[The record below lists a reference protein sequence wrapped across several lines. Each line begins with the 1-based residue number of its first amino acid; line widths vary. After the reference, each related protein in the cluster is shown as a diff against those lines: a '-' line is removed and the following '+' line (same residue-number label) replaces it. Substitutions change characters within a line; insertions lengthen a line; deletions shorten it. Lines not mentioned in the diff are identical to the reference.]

1 MARFSVMIQSIL
13 DLTHKFTLG
22 SKTYLQKIAQIEYV
36 YSICSINMTF
46 IESLTLM
53 LALMYIASLSYWS
66 GKKWGTVVTLLLSIG
81 AVAVSQYWPLA
92 LALLIA
98 LPLSIL
104 AHKLVPAEFK
114 AEIKIN
120 ALREG
125 CQHLLALSLFLV
137 AIQYCINA
145 IQLKQGV
152 TPWLMRPDVVDA
164 FLPIA
169 GGIELKAIVT
179 LNLWDQTHPAAAVML
194 AAVLLTGLLCKRAF
208 CGWACP
214 LGLAG
219 EYLYALRKRFI
230 KAELAPPAWLDWPLR
245 ILKYLLLLALFY
257 IVIGM
262 PSESIPYYLQG
273 NYHKIADLKMA
284 LFFVTPGL
292 ITLACFGFILVL
304 AAWRRQGFCRY
315 LCPYGA
321 MLGLLS
327 FASPLK
333 IRRDTQHCLIEAKGM
348 KCDKC
353 TRACPANIIVHT
365 KTTVRSDECQACMRC
380 VAACPKS
387 AALGFSLKSGHRVS
401 HKGLLVLLL
410 LALFALP
417 LTAYLAGFWHS
428 QTPDSIRMELIQV
441 IDRVG
446 H

>member
-1 MARFSVMIQSIL
+1 
-13 DLTHKFTLG
+13 
-22 SKTYLQKIAQIEYV
+22 
-36 YSICSINMTF
+36 MTF

-53 LALMYIASLSYWS
+53 LALMYLASLSYWS
-66 GKKWGTVVTLLLSIG
+66 GQKWGAVATLLLSVG
-81 AVAVSQYWPLA
+81 AVAISLYWPLA
-92 LALLIA
+92 LGLIIA
-98 LPLSIL
+98 LPLAL
-104 AHKLVPAEFK
+104 LGHKFAPDSFK
-114 AEIKIN
+114 GEIKIN
-120 ALREG
+120 TLREG
-125 CQHLLALSLFLV
+125 TQHVLALSLLLV
-137 AIQYCINA
+137 AVQYTINT
-145 IQLKQGV
+145 ILLKQGI

-169 GGIELKAIVT
+169 GGIELKAIVS

-219 EYLYALRKRFI
+219 EYLYAFRKRFI
-230 KAELAPPAWLDWPLR
+230 KSELTPPAWLDWPLR
-245 ILKYLLLLALFY
+245 ILKYLLLLGLCY

-262 PSESIPYYLQG
+262 PAQSIPNYLDG

-284 LFFVTPGL
+284 LFFLTPSL
-292 ITLACFGFILVL
+292 ITLLVFALILAL

-321 MLGLLS
+321 ILGILS

-333 IRRDTQHCLIEAKGM
+333 IRRDSQHCLIETKGM

-353 TRACPANIIVHT
+353 TRACPANIIVHN

-387 AALGFSLKSGHRVS
+387 AALGLGLKSGHRLG
-401 HKGLLVLLL
+401 HKGLLALVLI
-410 LALFALP
+410 ALFILP
-417 LTAYLAGFWHS
+417 LGAYLAGFWHS
-428 QTPDSIRMELIQV
+428 QTPDNIRMELIQV

>member
-1 MARFSVMIQSIL
+1 
-13 DLTHKFTLG
+13 
-22 SKTYLQKIAQIEYV
+22 
-36 YSICSINMTF
+36 MTF

-53 LALMYIASLSYWS
+53 LALMYLASLSYWS
-66 GKKWGTVVTLLLSIG
+66 GQKWGAAATLLLSVG
-81 AVAVSQYWPLA
+81 AVAISLYWPLA
-92 LALLIA
+92 LGLIIA
-98 LPLSIL
+98 LPLAL
-104 AHKLVPAEFK
+104 LGHKFAPDSFK
-114 AEIKIN
+114 GEIKIN
-120 ALREG
+120 TLREG
-125 CQHLLALSLFLV
+125 TQHVLALSLLLV
-137 AIQYCINA
+137 AVQYTINT
-145 IQLKQGV
+145 ILLKQGI

-169 GGIELKAIVT
+169 GGIELKAIVS

-219 EYLYALRKRFI
+219 EYLYAFRKRFI
-230 KAELAPPAWLDWPLR
+230 KSELTPPAWLDWPLR
-245 ILKYLLLLALFY
+245 MLKYLLLLGLCY

-262 PSESIPYYLQG
+262 PAQSIPNYLEG

-284 LFFVTPGL
+284 LFFLTPSL
-292 ITLACFGFILVL
+292 ITLLVFALILAL

-321 MLGLLS
+321 MLGILS

-333 IRRDTQHCLIEAKGM
+333 IRRDSQHCLIEAKGM

-387 AALGFSLKSGHRVS
+387 AALGLGLKSGHRLG
-401 HKGLLVLLL
+401 HKGLLALVLI
-410 LALFALP
+410 ALFILP
-417 LTAYLAGFWHS
+417 LGAYLAGFWHS
-428 QTPDSIRMELIQV
+428 QTPDNIRMELIQV

>member
-1 MARFSVMIQSIL
+1 
-13 DLTHKFTLG
+13 
-22 SKTYLQKIAQIEYV
+22 
-36 YSICSINMTF
+36 MTF

-53 LALMYIASLSYWS
+53 LALMYLASLSYWS
-66 GKKWGTVVTLLLSIG
+66 GQKWGAVATLLLSVG
-81 AVAVSQYWPLA
+81 AVAISLYWPLA
-92 LALLIA
+92 LGLIIA
-98 LPLSIL
+98 LPLAL
-104 AHKLVPAEFK
+104 LGHKFAPDSFK
-114 AEIKIN
+114 GEIKIN
-120 ALREG
+120 TLREG
-125 CQHLLALSLFLV
+125 TQHVLALSLLLV
-137 AIQYCINA
+137 AVQYTINT
-145 IQLKQGV
+145 ILLKQGI

-169 GGIELKAIVT
+169 GGIELKAIVS

-219 EYLYALRKRFI
+219 EYLYAFRKRFI
-230 KAELAPPAWLDWPLR
+230 KSELTPPAWLDWPLR
-245 ILKYLLLLALFY
+245 MLKYLLLLGLCY

-262 PSESIPYYLQG
+262 PAQSIPNYLEG

-284 LFFVTPGL
+284 LFFLTPSL
-292 ITLACFGFILVL
+292 ITLLVFALILAL

-321 MLGLLS
+321 ILGILS

-333 IRRDTQHCLIEAKGM
+333 IRRDSQHCLIEAKGM

-387 AALGFSLKSGHRVS
+387 AALGLGLKSGHRLG
-401 HKGLLVLLL
+401 HKGLLALVLIT
-410 LALFALP
+410 LFILP
-417 LTAYLAGFWHS
+417 LGAYLAGFWHS
-428 QTPDSIRMELIQV
+428 QTPDNIRMELIQV

>member
-1 MARFSVMIQSIL
+1 
-13 DLTHKFTLG
+13 
-22 SKTYLQKIAQIEYV
+22 
-36 YSICSINMTF
+36 MTF

-53 LALMYIASLSYWS
+53 LALMYLASLSYWS
-66 GKKWGTVVTLLLSIG
+66 GQKWGAVVTLLLSVS
-81 AVAVSQYWPLA
+81 AVAISLYWPLA
-92 LALLIA
+92 LGLIIA
-98 LPLSIL
+98 LPLALVGHKFAPDSI
-104 AHKLVPAEFK
+104 KG
-114 AEIKIN
+114 EIKIN
-120 ALREG
+120 TLREG
-125 CQHLLALSLFLV
+125 TQHVLALSLLLV
-137 AIQYCINA
+137 AVQYTINTVL
-145 IQLKQGV
+145 LKQGI

-169 GGIELKAIVT
+169 GGIELKAIVS

-219 EYLYALRKRFI
+219 EYLYAVRKRFI
-230 KAELAPPAWLDWPLR
+230 KSELTPPAWLDWPLR
-245 ILKYLLLLALFY
+245 MLKYLLLLGLCY

-262 PSESIPYYLQG
+262 PSESIPYYLEG

-284 LFFVTPGL
+284 LFFLTPSLVTLFVFAL
-292 ITLACFGFILVL
+292 ILAL
-304 AAWRRQGFCRY
+304 AALRRQGFCRY

-321 MLGLLS
+321 MLGILS

-387 AALGFSLKSGHRVS
+387 AALGLGLKSGHRLG
-401 HKGLLVLLL
+401 HKGLLALVLI
-410 LALFALP
+410 ALFMLP
-417 LTAYLAGFWHS
+417 LGAYLAGFWHS
-428 QTPDSIRMELIQV
+428 QTPDNIRMELIQV

>member
-1 MARFSVMIQSIL
+1 
-13 DLTHKFTLG
+13 
-22 SKTYLQKIAQIEYV
+22 
-36 YSICSINMTF
+36 MTF

-53 LALMYIASLSYWS
+53 LALMYLASLSYWS
-66 GKKWGTVVTLLLSIG
+66 GQKWGAVVTLLLSVS
-81 AVAVSQYWPLA
+81 AVAISLYWPLA
-92 LALLIA
+92 LGLIIA
-98 LPLSIL
+98 LPLAL
-104 AHKLVPAEFK
+104 VGHKFAPDSFK
-114 AEIKIN
+114 GEIKIN
-120 ALREG
+120 TLREG
-125 CQHLLALSLFLV
+125 TQHVLALSLLLV
-137 AIQYCINA
+137 AVQYTINTVL
-145 IQLKQGV
+145 LKQGI

-169 GGIELKAIVT
+169 GGIELKAIVS

-219 EYLYALRKRFI
+219 EYLYAVRKRFI
-230 KAELAPPAWLDWPLR
+230 KSELTPPAWLDWPLR
-245 ILKYLLLLALFY
+245 MLKYLLLLGLCY

-262 PSESIPYYLQG
+262 PSESIPYYLEG

-284 LFFVTPGL
+284 LFFLTPSL
-292 ITLACFGFILVL
+292 ITLFVFALILAL

-321 MLGLLS
+321 MLGILS

-365 KTTVRSDECQACMRC
+365 RTTVRSDECQACMRC

-387 AALGFSLKSGHRVS
+387 AALGLGLKSGHRLG
-401 HKGLLVLLL
+401 HKGLLALVLI
-410 LALFALP
+410 ALFMLP
-417 LTAYLAGFWHS
+417 LGAYLAGFWHS
-428 QTPDSIRMELIQV
+428 QTPDNIRMELIQV

>member
-1 MARFSVMIQSIL
+1 
-13 DLTHKFTLG
+13 
-22 SKTYLQKIAQIEYV
+22 
-36 YSICSINMTF
+36 MTF

-53 LALMYIASLSYWS
+53 LALMYLASLSYWS
-66 GKKWGTVVTLLLSIG
+66 GQKWGAAATLLFSVG
-81 AVAVSQYWPLA
+81 AVAISLYWPLA
-92 LALLIA
+92 LGLIIA
-98 LPLSIL
+98 LPLAL
-104 AHKLVPAEFK
+104 LGHKFAPDSFK
-114 AEIKIN
+114 GEIKIN
-120 ALREG
+120 TLREG
-125 CQHLLALSLFLV
+125 TQHVLALSLLLV
-137 AIQYCINA
+137 AVQYTINT
-145 IQLKQGV
+145 ILLKQGI

-169 GGIELKAIVT
+169 GGIELKAIVS

-219 EYLYALRKRFI
+219 EYLYAFRKRFI
-230 KAELAPPAWLDWPLR
+230 KSELTPPAWLDWPLR
-245 ILKYLLLLALFY
+245 MLKYLLLLGLCY

-262 PSESIPYYLQG
+262 PAQSIPNYLDG

-284 LFFVTPGL
+284 LFFLTPSL
-292 ITLACFGFILVL
+292 ITLLVFALILAL

-321 MLGLLS
+321 MLGILS

-333 IRRDTQHCLIEAKGM
+333 IRRDSQHCLIEAKGM

-387 AALGFSLKSGHRVS
+387 AALGLGLKSGHRLG
-401 HKGLLVLLL
+401 HKGLLALVLI
-410 LALFALP
+410 ALFILP
-417 LTAYLAGFWHS
+417 LGAYLAGFWHS
-428 QTPDSIRMELIQV
+428 QTPDNIRMELIQV

>member
-1 MARFSVMIQSIL
+1 
-13 DLTHKFTLG
+13 
-22 SKTYLQKIAQIEYV
+22 
-36 YSICSINMTF
+36 MTF

-53 LALMYIASLSYWS
+53 LALMYLASLSYWS
-66 GKKWGTVVTLLLSIG
+66 GQKWGAVVTLLLSVS
-81 AVAVSQYWPLA
+81 AVAISLYWPLA
-92 LALLIA
+92 LGLIIS
-98 LPLSIL
+98 LPLAL
-104 AHKLVPAEFK
+104 VGHKFAPDSFK
-114 AEIKIN
+114 GEIKIN
-120 ALREG
+120 TLREVT
-125 CQHLLALSLFLV
+125 QHVLALSLLLV
-137 AIQYCINA
+137 AVQYTINTVL
-145 IQLKQGV
+145 LKQGI

-169 GGIELKAIVT
+169 GGIELKAIVS

-219 EYLYALRKRFI
+219 EYLYAVRKRFI
-230 KAELAPPAWLDWPLR
+230 KSELTPPAWLDWPLR
-245 ILKYLLLLALFY
+245 MLKYLLLLGLCY

-262 PSESIPYYLQG
+262 PSESIPYYLEG

-284 LFFVTPGL
+284 LFFLTPSL
-292 ITLACFGFILVL
+292 ITLLVFALILAL

-321 MLGLLS
+321 MLGILS

-387 AALGFSLKSGHRVS
+387 AALGLGLKSGHRLG
-401 HKGLLVLLL
+401 HKGLLALVLI
-410 LALFALP
+410 ALFILP
-417 LTAYLAGFWHS
+417 LGAYLAGFWHS
-428 QTPDSIRMELIQV
+428 QTPDNIRMELIQV

>member
-1 MARFSVMIQSIL
+1 
-13 DLTHKFTLG
+13 
-22 SKTYLQKIAQIEYV
+22 
-36 YSICSINMTF
+36 MTF

-53 LALMYIASLSYWS
+53 LALMYLASLSYWS
-66 GKKWGTVVTLLLSIG
+66 GQKWGAVVTLLLSVS
-81 AVAVSQYWPLA
+81 AVAISLYWPLA
-92 LALLIA
+92 LGLIIA
-98 LPLSIL
+98 LPLAL
-104 AHKLVPAEFK
+104 VGHKFAPDSFK
-114 AEIKIN
+114 GEIKIN
-120 ALREG
+120 TLREG
-125 CQHLLALSLFLV
+125 TQHVLALSLLLV
-137 AIQYCINA
+137 AVQYTINTVL
-145 IQLKQGV
+145 LKQGI

-169 GGIELKAIVT
+169 GGIELKAIVS

-219 EYLYALRKRFI
+219 EYLYAVRKRFI
-230 KAELAPPAWLDWPLR
+230 KSELTPPAWLDWPLR
-245 ILKYLLLLALFY
+245 MLKYLLLLGLCY

-262 PSESIPYYLQG
+262 PSESIPYYLEG

-284 LFFVTPGL
+284 LFFLTPSL
-292 ITLACFGFILVL
+292 ITLFVFALILAL

-321 MLGLLS
+321 MLGILS

-387 AALGFSLKSGHRVS
+387 AALGLGLKSGHRLG
-401 HKGLLVLLL
+401 HKGLLALVLI
-410 LALFALP
+410 ALFILP
-417 LTAYLAGFWHS
+417 LGAYLAGFWHS
-428 QTPDSIRMELIQV
+428 QTPDNIRMELIQV

>member
-1 MARFSVMIQSIL
+1 
-13 DLTHKFTLG
+13 
-22 SKTYLQKIAQIEYV
+22 
-36 YSICSINMTF
+36 MTF

-53 LALMYIASLSYWS
+53 LALMYLASLSYWS
-66 GKKWGTVVTLLLSIG
+66 GQKWGAAATLLLSVS
-81 AVAVSQYWPLA
+81 AVAISLYWPLA
-92 LALLIA
+92 LGLIIA
-98 LPLSIL
+98 LPLAL
-104 AHKLVPAEFK
+104 LGHKFAPDFFK
-114 AEIKIN
+114 GEIKIN
-120 ALREG
+120 TLRQG
-125 CQHLLALSLFLV
+125 TQHVLALSLLLV
-137 AIQYCINA
+137 AVQYTINT
-145 IQLKQGV
+145 ILLKQGI

-169 GGIELKAIVT
+169 GGIELKAIVS

-219 EYLYALRKRFI
+219 EYLYAFRKRFI
-230 KAELAPPAWLDWPLR
+230 KSELTPPAWLDWPLR
-245 ILKYLLLLALFY
+245 MLKYLLLLGLCY

-262 PSESIPYYLQG
+262 PAQSIPNYLEG

-284 LFFVTPGL
+284 LFFLTPSI
-292 ITLACFGFILVL
+292 ITLLVFALILAL

-321 MLGLLS
+321 ILGILS

-387 AALGFSLKSGHRVS
+387 AALGLGLKSGHRLG
-401 HKGLLVLLL
+401 HKGLLALVLI
-410 LALFALP
+410 ALFILP
-417 LTAYLAGFWHS
+417 LGAYLAGFWHS
-428 QTPDSIRMELIQV
+428 QTPDNIRMELIQV

>member
-1 MARFSVMIQSIL
+1 
-13 DLTHKFTLG
+13 
-22 SKTYLQKIAQIEYV
+22 
-36 YSICSINMTF
+36 MTF

-53 LALMYIASLSYWS
+53 LALMYLASLSYWS
-66 GKKWGTVVTLLLSIG
+66 GQKWGAVATLLLSVG
-81 AVAVSQYWPLA
+81 AVAISLYWPLA
-92 LALLIA
+92 LGLIIA
-98 LPLSIL
+98 LPLAL
-104 AHKLVPAEFK
+104 LGHKFAPDSFK
-114 AEIKIN
+114 GEIKIN
-120 ALREG
+120 TLRQG
-125 CQHLLALSLFLV
+125 TQHVLALSLLLV
-137 AIQYCINA
+137 AVQYTINT
-145 IQLKQGV
+145 ILLKQGI

-169 GGIELKAIVT
+169 GGIELKAIVS

-219 EYLYALRKRFI
+219 EYLYAFRKRFI
-230 KAELAPPAWLDWPLR
+230 KSELTPPAWLDWPLR
-245 ILKYLLLLALFY
+245 MLKYLLLLGLCY

-262 PSESIPYYLQG
+262 PAQSIPNYLEG

-284 LFFVTPGL
+284 LFFLTPSL
-292 ITLACFGFILVL
+292 ITLLVFALILAL

-321 MLGLLS
+321 ILGILS

-333 IRRDTQHCLIEAKGM
+333 IRRDSQHCLIEAKGM

-387 AALGFSLKSGHRVS
+387 AALGLGLKSGHRLG
-401 HKGLLVLLL
+401 HKGLLALVLI
-410 LALFALP
+410 ALFILP
-417 LTAYLAGFWHS
+417 LGAYLAGFWHS
-428 QTPDSIRMELIQV
+428 QTPDNIRMELIQV

>member
-1 MARFSVMIQSIL
+1 
-13 DLTHKFTLG
+13 
-22 SKTYLQKIAQIEYV
+22 
-36 YSICSINMTF
+36 MTF

-53 LALMYIASLSYWS
+53 LALMYLASLSYWS
-66 GKKWGTVVTLLLSIG
+66 GQKWGAVATLLLSVG
-81 AVAVSQYWPLA
+81 AVAISLYWPLA
-92 LALLIA
+92 LGLIIA
-98 LPLSIL
+98 LPLAL
-104 AHKLVPAEFK
+104 LGHKFTPDSFK
-114 AEIKIN
+114 GEIKIN
-120 ALREG
+120 TLRQG
-125 CQHLLALSLFLV
+125 TQHVLALSLLLV
-137 AIQYCINA
+137 AVQYTINT
-145 IQLKQGV
+145 ILLKQGI

-169 GGIELKAIVT
+169 GGIELKAIVS

-219 EYLYALRKRFI
+219 EYLYAFRKRFI
-230 KAELAPPAWLDWPLR
+230 KSELTPPAWLDWPLR
-245 ILKYLLLLALFY
+245 MLKYLLLLSLCY

-262 PSESIPYYLQG
+262 PAQSIPNYLEG

-284 LFFVTPGL
+284 LFFLTPSL
-292 ITLACFGFILVL
+292 ITLLVFALILAL

-321 MLGLLS
+321 ILGILS

-353 TRACPANIIVHT
+353 SRACPANIIVHT

-387 AALGFSLKSGHRVS
+387 AALGLGLKSGHRLG
-401 HKGLLVLLL
+401 HKGLLALVLI
-410 LALFALP
+410 ALFILP
-417 LTAYLAGFWHS
+417 LGAYLAGFWHS
-428 QTPDSIRMELIQV
+428 QTPDNIRMELIQV

>member
-1 MARFSVMIQSIL
+1 
-13 DLTHKFTLG
+13 
-22 SKTYLQKIAQIEYV
+22 
-36 YSICSINMTF
+36 MTF

-53 LALMYIASLSYWS
+53 LALMYLASLSYWS
-66 GKKWGTVVTLLLSIG
+66 GQKWGAAATLLLSVG
-81 AVAVSQYWPLA
+81 AVAISLYWPLA
-92 LALLIA
+92 LGLIIA
-98 LPLSIL
+98 LPLAL
-104 AHKLVPAEFK
+104 LGHKFAPDSFK
-114 AEIKIN
+114 GEIKIN
-120 ALREG
+120 TLRQG
-125 CQHLLALSLFLV
+125 TQHVLALSLLLV
-137 AIQYCINA
+137 AVQYTINT
-145 IQLKQGV
+145 ILLKQGI

-169 GGIELKAIVT
+169 GGIELKAIVS

-219 EYLYALRKRFI
+219 EYLYAFRKRFI
-230 KAELAPPAWLDWPLR
+230 KSELTPPAWLDWPLR
-245 ILKYLLLLALFY
+245 MLKYLLLLGLCY

-262 PSESIPYYLQG
+262 PAQSIPNYLEG

-284 LFFVTPGL
+284 LFFLTPSL
-292 ITLACFGFILVL
+292 ITLLVFALILAL

-321 MLGLLS
+321 ILGILS

-333 IRRDTQHCLIEAKGM
+333 IRRDSQHCLIEAKGM

-387 AALGFSLKSGHRVS
+387 AALGLGLKSGHRLG
-401 HKGLLVLLL
+401 HKGLLALVLI
-410 LALFALP
+410 ALFILP
-417 LTAYLAGFWHS
+417 LGAYLAGFWHS
-428 QTPDSIRMELIQV
+428 QTPDNIRMELIQV

>member
-1 MARFSVMIQSIL
+1 
-13 DLTHKFTLG
+13 
-22 SKTYLQKIAQIEYV
+22 
-36 YSICSINMTF
+36 MTF

-53 LALMYIASLSYWS
+53 LALMYLASLSYWS
-66 GKKWGTVVTLLLSIG
+66 GQKWGAVATLLLSVG
-81 AVAVSQYWPLA
+81 AVAISLYWPLA
-92 LALLIA
+92 LGLIIA
-98 LPLSIL
+98 LPLTL
-104 AHKLVPAEFK
+104 LGHKFAPDSFK
-114 AEIKIN
+114 GEIKIN
-120 ALREG
+120 TLREG
-125 CQHLLALSLFLV
+125 TQHVLALSLLLV
-137 AIQYCINA
+137 AVQYTINT
-145 IQLKQGV
+145 ILLKQGI

-169 GGIELKAIVT
+169 GGIELKAIVS

-219 EYLYALRKRFI
+219 EYLYAFRKRFI
-230 KAELAPPAWLDWPLR
+230 KSELTPPAWLDWPLR
-245 ILKYLLLLALFY
+245 MLKYLLLLGLCY

-262 PSESIPYYLQG
+262 PAQSIPNYLEG

-284 LFFVTPGL
+284 LFFLTPSL
-292 ITLACFGFILVL
+292 ITLLVFALILAL

-321 MLGLLS
+321 MLGILS

-353 TRACPANIIVHT
+353 SRACPANIIVHT

-387 AALGFSLKSGHRVS
+387 AALGLGLKSGHRLG
-401 HKGLLVLLL
+401 HKGLLALVLI
-410 LALFALP
+410 ALFILP
-417 LTAYLAGFWHS
+417 LGAYLAGFWHS
-428 QTPDSIRMELIQV
+428 QTPDNIRMELIQV

>member
-1 MARFSVMIQSIL
+1 
-13 DLTHKFTLG
+13 
-22 SKTYLQKIAQIEYV
+22 
-36 YSICSINMTF
+36 MTF

-53 LALMYIASLSYWS
+53 LALMYLASLSYWS
-66 GKKWGTVVTLLLSIG
+66 GQKWGAAATLLLSVG
-81 AVAVSQYWPLA
+81 AVAISLYWPLA
-92 LALLIA
+92 LGLIIA
-98 LPLSIL
+98 LPLAL
-104 AHKLVPAEFK
+104 LGHKFAPDSFK
-114 AEIKIN
+114 GEIKIN
-120 ALREG
+120 TLREG
-125 CQHLLALSLFLV
+125 TQHVLALSLLLV
-137 AIQYCINA
+137 AVQYTINT
-145 IQLKQGV
+145 ILLKQGI

-169 GGIELKAIVT
+169 GGIELKAIVS

-219 EYLYALRKRFI
+219 EYLYAFRKRFI
-230 KAELAPPAWLDWPLR
+230 KSELTPPAWLDWPLR
-245 ILKYLLLLALFY
+245 MLKYLLLLGLCY

-262 PSESIPYYLQG
+262 PAQSIPNYLDG

-284 LFFVTPGL
+284 LFFLTPSL
-292 ITLACFGFILVL
+292 ITLLVFTLILAL

-321 MLGLLS
+321 MLGILS

-353 TRACPANIIVHT
+353 SRACPANIIVHT

-387 AALGFSLKSGHRVS
+387 AALGLGLKSGHRLG
-401 HKGLLVLLL
+401 HKGLLALVLI
-410 LALFALP
+410 ALFILP
-417 LTAYLAGFWHS
+417 LGAYLAGFWHS
-428 QTPDSIRMELIQV
+428 QTPDNIRMELIQV

>member
-1 MARFSVMIQSIL
+1 
-13 DLTHKFTLG
+13 
-22 SKTYLQKIAQIEYV
+22 
-36 YSICSINMTF
+36 MTF

-53 LALMYIASLSYWS
+53 LALMYLASLSYWS
-66 GKKWGTVVTLLLSIG
+66 GKKWGAVATLLLSVG
-81 AVAVSQYWPLA
+81 AVAISLYWPLA
-92 LALLIA
+92 LGLIIA
-98 LPLSIL
+98 LPLAL
-104 AHKLVPAEFK
+104 LGHKFAPDSFK
-114 AEIKIN
+114 GEIKIN
-120 ALREG
+120 TLREG
-125 CQHLLALSLFLV
+125 TQHVLALSLLLV
-137 AIQYCINA
+137 AVQYTINT
-145 IQLKQGV
+145 ILLKQGI

-169 GGIELKAIVT
+169 GGIELKAIVS

-219 EYLYALRKRFI
+219 EYLYAFRKRFI
-230 KAELAPPAWLDWPLR
+230 KSELTPPTWLDWPLR
-245 ILKYLLLLALFY
+245 MLKYLLLLGLCY

-262 PSESIPYYLQG
+262 PAQSIPNYLDG

-284 LFFVTPGL
+284 LFFLTPSL
-292 ITLACFGFILVL
+292 ITLLVFALILAL

-321 MLGLLS
+321 MLGILS

-333 IRRDTQHCLIEAKGM
+333 IRRDTQHCLIEANGM

-365 KTTVRSDECQACMRC
+365 KTTVHSDECQACMRC
-380 VAACPKS
+380 VAACPTS
-387 AALGFSLKSGHRVS
+387 AALGLGLKSGHRLG
-401 HKGLLVLLL
+401 HKGLLALVLI
-410 LALFALP
+410 ALFILP
-417 LTAYLAGFWHS
+417 LGAYLAGFWHS
-428 QTPDSIRMELIQV
+428 QTPDNIRMELIQV

>member
-1 MARFSVMIQSIL
+1 
-13 DLTHKFTLG
+13 
-22 SKTYLQKIAQIEYV
+22 
-36 YSICSINMTF
+36 MTF

-53 LALMYIASLSYWS
+53 LALMYLASLSYWS
-66 GKKWGTVVTLLLSIG
+66 GQKWGAAATQLLSVS
-81 AVAVSQYWPLA
+81 AVAISLYWPLA
-92 LALLIA
+92 LGLIIA
-98 LPLSIL
+98 LPLAL
-104 AHKLVPAEFK
+104 LGHKFAPDSFK
-114 AEIKIN
+114 GEIKIN
-120 ALREG
+120 TLREG
-125 CQHLLALSLFLV
+125 TQHVLALSLLLV
-137 AIQYCINA
+137 AVQYTINT
-145 IQLKQGV
+145 ILLKQGI

-169 GGIELKAIVT
+169 GGIELKAIVS

-219 EYLYALRKRFI
+219 EYLYAFRKRFI
-230 KAELAPPAWLDWPLR
+230 KSELTPPAWLDWPLR
-245 ILKYLLLLALFY
+245 MLKYLLLLGLCY

-262 PSESIPYYLQG
+262 PAQSIPNYLEG

-284 LFFVTPGL
+284 LFFLTPSL
-292 ITLACFGFILVL
+292 ITLLVFALILAL

-321 MLGLLS
+321 ILGILS

-333 IRRDTQHCLIEAKGM
+333 IRRDSQHCLIEAKGM

-353 TRACPANIIVHT
+353 SRACPANIIVHT

-387 AALGFSLKSGHRVS
+387 AALGLGLKSGHRLG
-401 HKGLLVLLL
+401 HKGLLALVLI
-410 LALFALP
+410 ALFILP
-417 LTAYLAGFWHS
+417 LGAYLAGFWHS
-428 QTPDSIRMELIQV
+428 QTPDNIRMELIQV

>member
-1 MARFSVMIQSIL
+1 
-13 DLTHKFTLG
+13 
-22 SKTYLQKIAQIEYV
+22 
-36 YSICSINMTF
+36 
-46 IESLTLM
+46 M
-53 LALMYIASLSYWS
+53 LALMYLASLSYWS
-66 GKKWGTVVTLLLSIG
+66 GKKWGAVVTLLLSVS
-81 AVAVSQYWPLA
+81 AVAISLYWPLA
-92 LALLIA
+92 LGLIIA
-98 LPLSIL
+98 LPLAL
-104 AHKLVPAEFK
+104 LGHKFAPDSFK
-114 AEIKIN
+114 GEIKIN
-120 ALREG
+120 TLRQG
-125 CQHLLALSLFLV
+125 TQHVLALSLLLV
-137 AIQYCINA
+137 AVQYTINT
-145 IQLKQGV
+145 ILLKQGI

-169 GGIELKAIVT
+169 GGIELKAIVS

-219 EYLYALRKRFI
+219 EYLYAFRKRFI
-230 KAELAPPAWLDWPLR
+230 KSELTPPAWLDWPLR
-245 ILKYLLLLALFY
+245 MLKYLLLLGLCY

-262 PSESIPYYLQG
+262 PAQSIPNYLEG

-284 LFFVTPGL
+284 LFFLTPSL
-292 ITLACFGFILVL
+292 ITLLVFTLILAL

-321 MLGLLS
+321 MLGILS

-333 IRRDTQHCLIEAKGM
+333 IRRDSQHCLIEAKGM

-387 AALGFSLKSGHRVS
+387 AALGLGLKSGHRLG
-401 HKGLLVLLL
+401 HKGLLALVLI
-410 LALFALP
+410 ALFMLP
-417 LTAYLAGFWHS
+417 LGAYLAGFWHN
-428 QTPDSIRMELIQV
+428 QTPDNIRMELIQV

>member
-1 MARFSVMIQSIL
+1 
-13 DLTHKFTLG
+13 
-22 SKTYLQKIAQIEYV
+22 
-36 YSICSINMTF
+36 MTF

-53 LALMYIASLSYWS
+53 LALMYLASLSYWS
-66 GKKWGTVVTLLLSIG
+66 GQKWGAAATLLFSVG
-81 AVAVSQYWPLA
+81 AVAISLYWPLA
-92 LALLIA
+92 LGLIIA
-98 LPLSIL
+98 LPLAL
-104 AHKLVPAEFK
+104 LGHKFAPDSFK
-114 AEIKIN
+114 GEIKIN
-120 ALREG
+120 TLREG
-125 CQHLLALSLFLV
+125 TQHVLALSLLLV
-137 AIQYCINA
+137 AVQYTFNTIL
-145 IQLKQGV
+145 LKQGI

-169 GGIELKAIVT
+169 GGIELKAIVS

-219 EYLYALRKRFI
+219 EYLYAFRKRFI
-230 KAELAPPAWLDWPLR
+230 KSELTPPAWLDWPLR
-245 ILKYLLLLALFY
+245 MLKYLLLLGLCY

-262 PSESIPYYLQG
+262 PAQSIPNYLDG

-284 LFFVTPGL
+284 LFFLTPSL
-292 ITLACFGFILVL
+292 ITLLVFALILAL

-321 MLGLLS
+321 MLGILS

-333 IRRDTQHCLIEAKGM
+333 IRRDSQHCLIEAKGM

-387 AALGFSLKSGHRVS
+387 AALGLGLKSGHRLG
-401 HKGLLVLLL
+401 HKGLLALVLI
-410 LALFALP
+410 ALFILP
-417 LTAYLAGFWHS
+417 LGAYLAGFWHS
-428 QTPDSIRMELIQV
+428 QTPDNIRMELIQV

>member
-1 MARFSVMIQSIL
+1 
-13 DLTHKFTLG
+13 
-22 SKTYLQKIAQIEYV
+22 
-36 YSICSINMTF
+36 MTF

-53 LALMYIASLSYWS
+53 LALMYLASLSYWS
-66 GKKWGTVVTLLLSIG
+66 GQKWGAAATLLLSVS
-81 AVAVSQYWPLA
+81 AVAISLYWPLA
-92 LALLIA
+92 LGLIIA
-98 LPLSIL
+98 LPLAL
-104 AHKLVPAEFK
+104 LGHKFAPDSFK
-114 AEIKIN
+114 GEIKIN
-120 ALREG
+120 TLREG
-125 CQHLLALSLFLV
+125 TQHVLALSLLLV
-137 AIQYCINA
+137 AVQYTINT
-145 IQLKQGV
+145 ILLKQGI

-169 GGIELKAIVT
+169 GGIELKAIVS

-219 EYLYALRKRFI
+219 EYLYAFRKRFI
-230 KAELAPPAWLDWPLR
+230 KSELTPPAWLDWPLR
-245 ILKYLLLLALFY
+245 MLKYLLLLGLCY

-262 PSESIPYYLQG
+262 PAQSIPNYLDG

-284 LFFVTPGL
+284 LFFLTPSL
-292 ITLACFGFILVL
+292 ITLLVFTLILAL

-321 MLGLLS
+321 MLGILS

-333 IRRDTQHCLIEAKGM
+333 IRRDSQHCLIEAKGM

-387 AALGFSLKSGHRVS
+387 AALGLGLKSGHRLG
-401 HKGLLVLLL
+401 HKGLLALVLI
-410 LALFALP
+410 ALFILP
-417 LTAYLAGFWHS
+417 LGAYLAGFWHS
-428 QTPDSIRMELIQV
+428 QTPDNIRMELIQV

>member
-1 MARFSVMIQSIL
+1 
-13 DLTHKFTLG
+13 
-22 SKTYLQKIAQIEYV
+22 
-36 YSICSINMTF
+36 MTF

-53 LALMYIASLSYWS
+53 LALMYLASLSYWS
-66 GKKWGTVVTLLLSIG
+66 GQKWGAVATLLLSVG
-81 AVAVSQYWPLA
+81 AVAISLYWPLA
-92 LALLIA
+92 LGLIIA
-98 LPLSIL
+98 LPLAL
-104 AHKLVPAEFK
+104 LGHKFAPDSFK
-114 AEIKIN
+114 GEIKIN
-120 ALREG
+120 TLREG
-125 CQHLLALSLFLV
+125 TQHVLALSLLLV
-137 AIQYCINA
+137 AVQYTINT
-145 IQLKQGV
+145 ILLKQGI

-169 GGIELKAIVT
+169 GGIELKAIVS

-219 EYLYALRKRFI
+219 EYLYAFRKRFI
-230 KAELAPPAWLDWPLR
+230 KSELTPPAWLDWPLR
-245 ILKYLLLLALFY
+245 MLKYLLLLGLCY

-262 PSESIPYYLQG
+262 PAQSIPNYLDG

-284 LFFVTPGL
+284 LFFLTPSL
-292 ITLACFGFILVL
+292 ITLLVFTLILAL

-321 MLGLLS
+321 MLGILS

-387 AALGFSLKSGHRVS
+387 AALGLGLKSGHRLG
-401 HKGLLVLLL
+401 HKGLLALVLI
-410 LALFALP
+410 ALFILP
-417 LTAYLAGFWHS
+417 LGAYLAGFWHS
-428 QTPDSIRMELIQV
+428 QTPDNIRMELIQV

>member
-1 MARFSVMIQSIL
+1 
-13 DLTHKFTLG
+13 
-22 SKTYLQKIAQIEYV
+22 
-36 YSICSINMTF
+36 MTF

-53 LALMYIASLSYWS
+53 LALMYLASLSYWS
-66 GKKWGTVVTLLLSIG
+66 GQKWGAAATLLLSVG
-81 AVAVSQYWPLA
+81 AVAISLYWPLA
-92 LALLIA
+92 LGLIIA
-98 LPLSIL
+98 LPLAL
-104 AHKLVPAEFK
+104 LGHKFAPDSFK
-114 AEIKIN
+114 GEIKIN
-120 ALREG
+120 TLREG
-125 CQHLLALSLFLV
+125 TQHVLALSLLLV
-137 AIQYCINA
+137 AVQYTINT
-145 IQLKQGV
+145 ILLKQGI

-169 GGIELKAIVT
+169 GGIELKAIVS

-219 EYLYALRKRFI
+219 EYLYAFRKRFI
-230 KAELAPPAWLDWPLR
+230 KSELTPPAWLDWPLR
-245 ILKYLLLLALFY
+245 MLKYLLLLGLCY

-262 PSESIPYYLQG
+262 PAQSIPNYLEG

-284 LFFVTPGL
+284 LFFLTPSL
-292 ITLACFGFILVL
+292 ITLLVFTLILAL

-321 MLGLLS
+321 ILGILS

-353 TRACPANIIVHT
+353 SRACPANIIVHT

-387 AALGFSLKSGHRVS
+387 AALGLGLKSGHRLG
-401 HKGLLVLLL
+401 HKGLLALVLIT
-410 LALFALP
+410 LFILP
-417 LTAYLAGFWHS
+417 LGAYLAGFWHS
-428 QTPDSIRMELIQV
+428 QTPDNIRMELIQV

>member
-1 MARFSVMIQSIL
+1 
-13 DLTHKFTLG
+13 
-22 SKTYLQKIAQIEYV
+22 
-36 YSICSINMTF
+36 MTF

-53 LALMYIASLSYWS
+53 LALMYLASLSYWS
-66 GKKWGTVVTLLLSIG
+66 GQKWGAVVTLLLSVS
-81 AVAVSQYWPLA
+81 AVAISLYWPLA
-92 LALLIA
+92 LGLIIA
-98 LPLSIL
+98 LPLAL
-104 AHKLVPAEFK
+104 LGHKFAPDSFK
-114 AEIKIN
+114 GEIKIN
-120 ALREG
+120 TLREG
-125 CQHLLALSLFLV
+125 TQHVLALSLLLV
-137 AIQYCINA
+137 AVQYTINTVL
-145 IQLKQGV
+145 LKQGI

-169 GGIELKAIVT
+169 GGIELKAIVS

-219 EYLYALRKRFI
+219 EYLYAVRKRFI
-230 KAELAPPAWLDWPLR
+230 KSELTPPAWLDWPLR
-245 ILKYLLLLALFY
+245 MLKYLLLLGLCY

-262 PSESIPYYLQG
+262 PSESIPYYLEG

-284 LFFVTPGL
+284 LFFLTPSL
-292 ITLACFGFILVL
+292 ITLFVFALILAL

-321 MLGLLS
+321 ILGILS

-353 TRACPANIIVHT
+353 SRACPANIIVHT

-387 AALGFSLKSGHRVS
+387 AALGLGLKSGHRLG
-401 HKGLLVLLL
+401 HKGLLALVLI
-410 LALFALP
+410 ALFILP
-417 LTAYLAGFWHS
+417 LGAYLAGFWHS
-428 QTPDSIRMELIQV
+428 QTPDNIRMELIQV

>member
-1 MARFSVMIQSIL
+1 
-13 DLTHKFTLG
+13 
-22 SKTYLQKIAQIEYV
+22 
-36 YSICSINMTF
+36 MTF

-53 LALMYIASLSYWS
+53 LALMYLASLSYWS
-66 GKKWGTVVTLLLSIG
+66 GQKWGAAATLLLSVG
-81 AVAVSQYWPLA
+81 AVAISLYWPLA
-92 LALLIA
+92 LGLIIA
-98 LPLSIL
+98 LPLAL
-104 AHKLVPAEFK
+104 LGHKFAPDSFK
-114 AEIKIN
+114 GEIKIN
-120 ALREG
+120 TLRQG
-125 CQHLLALSLFLV
+125 TQHVLALSLLLV
-137 AIQYCINA
+137 AVQYTINT
-145 IQLKQGV
+145 ILLKQGI

-169 GGIELKAIVT
+169 GGIELKAIVS

-219 EYLYALRKRFI
+219 EYLYAFRKRFI
-230 KAELAPPAWLDWPLR
+230 KSELTPPAWLDWPLR
-245 ILKYLLLLALFY
+245 MLKYLLLLGLCY

-262 PSESIPYYLQG
+262 PAQSIPNYLEG

-284 LFFVTPGL
+284 LFFLTPSL
-292 ITLACFGFILVL
+292 ITLLVFALILAL

-321 MLGLLS
+321 MLGILS

-333 IRRDTQHCLIEAKGM
+333 IRRDSQHCLIEAKGM

-387 AALGFSLKSGHRVS
+387 AALGLGLKSGHRLG
-401 HKGLLVLLL
+401 HKGLLALVLI
-410 LALFALP
+410 ALFILP
-417 LTAYLAGFWHS
+417 LGAYLAGFWHS
-428 QTPDSIRMELIQV
+428 QTPDNIRMELIQV

>member
-1 MARFSVMIQSIL
+1 
-13 DLTHKFTLG
+13 
-22 SKTYLQKIAQIEYV
+22 
-36 YSICSINMTF
+36 MTF

-53 LALMYIASLSYWS
+53 LALMYLASLSYWS
-66 GKKWGTVVTLLLSIG
+66 GQKWGAVATLLLSIG
-81 AVAVSQYWPLA
+81 AVAMSLYWPLA
-92 LALLIA
+92 LGLLIA
-98 LPLSIL
+98 LPLML
-104 AHKLVPAEFK
+104 LGHKFAPDALK
-114 AEIKIN
+114 GEIKIN
-120 ALREG
+120 TLREG
-125 CQHLLALSLFLV
+125 TQHVLALSLLLV
-137 AIQYCINA
+137 AIQYTINTVL
-145 IQLKQGV
+145 LKQGI

-169 GGIELKAIVT
+169 GGIELKAIIS

-219 EYLYALRKRFI
+219 EYLYSFRKRFI
-230 KAELAPPAWLDWPLR
+230 KSELAPPAWLDWPLR
-245 ILKYLLLLALFY
+245 MLKYLLLLALCY

-262 PSESIPYYLQG
+262 PAQSIPHYLEG

-284 LFFVTPGL
+284 LFFLTPSL
-292 ITLACFGFILVL
+292 ITLLVFALILAL

-321 MLGLLS
+321 MLGILS

-333 IRRDTQHCLIEAKGM
+333 IRRNTQHCLIEAKGM

-387 AALGFSLKSGHRVS
+387 AALGLGLKSGHRLG
-401 HKGLLVLLL
+401 HKGLLALVLI
-410 LALFALP
+410 ALFILP
-417 LTAYLAGFWHS
+417 LGAYLAGFWHS
-428 QTPDSIRMELIQV
+428 QTPDNIRMELIQV
-441 IDRVG
+441 INRIG

>member
-1 MARFSVMIQSIL
+1 
-13 DLTHKFTLG
+13 
-22 SKTYLQKIAQIEYV
+22 
-36 YSICSINMTF
+36 MTF

-53 LALMYIASLSYWS
+53 LALMYLASLSYWS
-66 GKKWGTVVTLLLSIG
+66 GKKWGAVATLLLSVG
-81 AVAVSQYWPLA
+81 AVAISLYWPLA
-92 LALLIA
+92 LGLIIA
-98 LPLSIL
+98 LPLAL
-104 AHKLVPAEFK
+104 LGHKFTPDSFK
-114 AEIKIN
+114 GEIKIN
-120 ALREG
+120 TLREG
-125 CQHLLALSLFLV
+125 TQHVLALSLLLV
-137 AIQYCINA
+137 AVQYTINT
-145 IQLKQGV
+145 ILLKQGI

-169 GGIELKAIVT
+169 GGIELKAIVS

-219 EYLYALRKRFI
+219 EYLYAFRKRFI
-230 KAELAPPAWLDWPLR
+230 KSELTPPAWLDWPLR
-245 ILKYLLLLALFY
+245 MLKYLLLLGLCY

-262 PSESIPYYLQG
+262 PAQSIPNYLEG

-284 LFFVTPGL
+284 LFFLTPSL
-292 ITLACFGFILVL
+292 ITLLVFALILVL

-321 MLGLLS
+321 ILGILS

-333 IRRDTQHCLIEAKGM
+333 IRRDSQHCLIEAKGM

-365 KTTVRSDECQACMRC
+365 KTTVHSDECQACMRC

-387 AALGFSLKSGHRVS
+387 AALGLGLKSGHRLG
-401 HKGLLVLLL
+401 HKGLLALVLI
-410 LALFALP
+410 ALFILP
-417 LTAYLAGFWHS
+417 LGAYLAGFWHS
-428 QTPDSIRMELIQV
+428 QTPDNIRMELIQV

>member
-1 MARFSVMIQSIL
+1 
-13 DLTHKFTLG
+13 
-22 SKTYLQKIAQIEYV
+22 
-36 YSICSINMTF
+36 MTF

-53 LALMYIASLSYWS
+53 LALMYLASLSYWS
-66 GKKWGTVVTLLLSIG
+66 GQKWGAAATLLLSVG
-81 AVAVSQYWPLA
+81 AVAISLYWPLA
-92 LALLIA
+92 LGLIIA
-98 LPLSIL
+98 LPLAL
-104 AHKLVPAEFK
+104 LGHKFAPDSFK
-114 AEIKIN
+114 GEIKIN
-120 ALREG
+120 TLREG
-125 CQHLLALSLFLV
+125 TQHVLALSLLLV
-137 AIQYCINA
+137 AVQYTINT
-145 IQLKQGV
+145 ILLKQGI

-169 GGIELKAIVT
+169 GGIELKAIVS

-219 EYLYALRKRFI
+219 EYLYAFRKRFI
-230 KAELAPPAWLDWPLR
+230 KSELTPPAWLDWPLR
-245 ILKYLLLLALFY
+245 MLKYLLLLGLCY

-262 PSESIPYYLQG
+262 PAQSIPNYLDG

-284 LFFVTPGL
+284 LFFLTPSL
-292 ITLACFGFILVL
+292 ITLLVFALILAL

-321 MLGLLS
+321 MLGILS

-387 AALGFSLKSGHRVS
+387 AALGLGLKSGHRLG
-401 HKGLLVLLL
+401 HKGLLALVLIT
-410 LALFALP
+410 LFILP
-417 LTAYLAGFWHS
+417 LGAYLAGFWHS
-428 QTPDSIRMELIQV
+428 QTPDNIRMELIQV

>member
-1 MARFSVMIQSIL
+1 
-13 DLTHKFTLG
+13 
-22 SKTYLQKIAQIEYV
+22 
-36 YSICSINMTF
+36 MTF

-53 LALMYIASLSYWS
+53 LALMYLASLSYWS
-66 GKKWGTVVTLLLSIG
+66 GQKWGAVVTLLLSVS
-81 AVAVSQYWPLA
+81 AVAISLYWPLA
-92 LALLIA
+92 LGLIIA
-98 LPLSIL
+98 LPLAL
-104 AHKLVPAEFK
+104 LGHKFAPDSFK
-114 AEIKIN
+114 GEIKIN
-120 ALREG
+120 TLREG
-125 CQHLLALSLFLV
+125 TQHVLALSLLLV
-137 AIQYCINA
+137 AVQYTINTLL
-145 IQLKQGV
+145 LKQGI

-169 GGIELKAIVT
+169 GGIELKAIVS

-219 EYLYALRKRFI
+219 EYLYAVRKRFI
-230 KAELAPPAWLDWPLR
+230 KSELTPPAWLDWPLR
-245 ILKYLLLLALFY
+245 MLKYLLLLGLCY

-262 PSESIPYYLQG
+262 PSESIPYYLEG

-284 LFFVTPGL
+284 LFFLTPSL
-292 ITLACFGFILVL
+292 ITLFVFALILAL

-321 MLGLLS
+321 MLGILS

-387 AALGFSLKSGHRVS
+387 AALGLGLKSGHRLG
-401 HKGLLVLLL
+401 HKGLLALVLI
-410 LALFALP
+410 ALFMLP
-417 LTAYLAGFWHS
+417 LGAYLAGFWHS
-428 QTPDSIRMELIQV
+428 QTPDNIRMELIQV

>member
-1 MARFSVMIQSIL
+1 
-13 DLTHKFTLG
+13 
-22 SKTYLQKIAQIEYV
+22 
-36 YSICSINMTF
+36 MTF

-53 LALMYIASLSYWS
+53 LALMYLASLSYWS
-66 GKKWGTVVTLLLSIG
+66 GQKWGAAATLLLSVG
-81 AVAVSQYWPLA
+81 AVAISLYWPLA
-92 LALLIA
+92 LGLIIA
-98 LPLSIL
+98 LPLAL
-104 AHKLVPAEFK
+104 LGHKFAPDSFK
-114 AEIKIN
+114 GEIKIN
-120 ALREG
+120 TLREG
-125 CQHLLALSLFLV
+125 TQHVLALSLLLV
-137 AIQYCINA
+137 AVQYTINT
-145 IQLKQGV
+145 ILLKQGI

-169 GGIELKAIVT
+169 GGIELKAIVS

-219 EYLYALRKRFI
+219 EYLYAFRKRFI
-230 KAELAPPAWLDWPLR
+230 KSELTPPAWLDWPLR
-245 ILKYLLLLALFY
+245 MLKYLLLLGLCY

-262 PSESIPYYLQG
+262 PAQSIPNYLDG

-284 LFFVTPGL
+284 LFFLTPSL
-292 ITLACFGFILVL
+292 ITLLVFALILAL

-321 MLGLLS
+321 MLGILS

-333 IRRDTQHCLIEAKGM
+333 IRRDSQHCLIEAKGM

-387 AALGFSLKSGHRVS
+387 AALGLGLKSGHRLG
-401 HKGLLVLLL
+401 HKGLLALVLIT
-410 LALFALP
+410 LFILP
-417 LTAYLAGFWHS
+417 LGAYLAGFWHS
-428 QTPDSIRMELIQV
+428 QTPDNIRMELIQV